1 MCFVVL
7 GVNHFGHFLLTQELL
22 PLVKKT
28 AKSAGVAT
36 IVSVS
41 SGAHFSTYPEGILGS
56 IEEMN
61 NEERYDDTHAYGQS
75 KLANVL
81 FAQELAARV
90 KSDNVLVNVIHP
102 GIRWCRFLTANIS
115 FHV

>member
-1 MCFVVL
+1 M
-7 GVNHFGHFLLTQELL
+7 
-22 PLVKKT
+22 KKT

-41 SGAHFSTYPEGILGS
+41 SSSHYSTYPEGILGS

-61 NEERYDDTHAYGQS
+61 DEQRYDDLSAYGQS

-81 FAQELAARV
+81 FTQELAARV
-90 KSDNVLVNVIHP
+90 KGDNVLVNAIHP
-102 GIRWCRFLTANIS
+102 GMHLCELFSGTERFTC
-115 FHV
+115 

>member
-1 MCFVVL
+1 M
-7 GVNHFGHFLLTQELL
+7 NHFGHFLLTEELL

-41 SGAHFSTYPEGILGS
+41 SAAHYSTYPEGILS
-56 IEEMN
+56 MEEML
-61 NEERYDDTHAYGQS
+61 NEDRYDDMTAYGQS

-81 FAQELAARV
+81 FTQELAERV
-90 KSDNVLVNVIHP
+90 KNDNVLVNVIHP
-102 GIRWCRFLTANIS
+102 GKKVCVIS
-115 FHV
+115 LLMT

>member
-1 MCFVVL
+1 M
-7 GVNHFGHFLLTQELL
+7 
-22 PLVKKT
+22 KKT

-41 SGAHFSTYPEGILGS
+41 SAAHYSTYPEGILGS

-61 NEERYDDTHAYGQS
+61 NEERYDDMNAYGQS

-81 FAQELAARV
+81 FTQELAARV
-90 KSDNVLVNVIHP
+90 KGDNVLVNVIHP
-102 GIRWCRFLTANIS
+102 GIHLCTFLSANM
-115 FHV
+115 FHVEQYRAGTHSNAGEVC